1 MNLEKL
7 GLNPWLKDKVDPA
20 KLHDYQI
27 ARVTA
32 VNKDNFILKNE
43 KNEVLAELTG
53 KFLFNVE
60 SSLHTP
66 TVGDWVYVQ

>member
-7 GLNPWLKDKVDPA
+7 DLNPWLKDKVDPE
-20 KLHDYQI
+20 KLHDYKI

-43 KNEVLAELTG
+43 KKEVFAELTG

-60 SSLHTP
+60 SS
-66 TVGDWVYVQ
+66 